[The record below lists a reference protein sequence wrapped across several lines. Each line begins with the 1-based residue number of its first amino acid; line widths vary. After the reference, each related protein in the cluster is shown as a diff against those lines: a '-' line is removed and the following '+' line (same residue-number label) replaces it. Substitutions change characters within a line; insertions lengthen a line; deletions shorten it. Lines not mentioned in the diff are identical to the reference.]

1 MLIESQLI
9 LRLLDTFAFLLSKA
23 YPLCIC
29 KQMEIL
35 IHSFVRGKYVSWSD
49 MEILIKFNILV
60 FLEFIISL
68 LKFSQLLGKS
78 MYWYV
83 KERQKI
89 SSLIIEIW
97 ETEV

>member
-1 MLIESQLI
+1 
-9 LRLLDTFAFLLSKA
+9 
-23 YPLCIC
+23 
-29 KQMEIL
+29 
-35 IHSFVRGKYVSWSD
+35 

-60 FLEFIISL
+60 LLELVISL
-68 LKFSQLLGKS
+68 LKFSQLLGKY